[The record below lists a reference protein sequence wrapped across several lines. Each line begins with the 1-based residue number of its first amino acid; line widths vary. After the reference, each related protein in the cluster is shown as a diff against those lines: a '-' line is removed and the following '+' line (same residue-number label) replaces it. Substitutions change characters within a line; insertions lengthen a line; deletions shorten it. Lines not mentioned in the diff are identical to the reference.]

1 MRNPFDHPTT
11 IRNPEYFVGRE
22 DELKRIINLIKDRQN
37 VSLVGPKRIG
47 KTSLLNYMRQKM
59 RPGGCQSDESEFLFF
74 YLDLQRSS
82 MKAQVDLLDDVLAA
96 LREQSQEHPA
106 KEMEKSDE
114 LTALLEEFQRRNL
127 HPILMIDTFDEIVR
141 YKQLDSSV
149 FDFLRS
155 QGLSGNISYV
165 IASVEEMGDIFRKL
179 WPTNGMISPFDN
191 IFGTVRLSSFSSAEA
206 HWLLAHFSQ
215 REGLPFSELEINWV
229 LERAGQHPFLLQ
241 QVAAL
246 LFQAKQRHDVDED
259 CFSRVQKEAQQN
271 LASYFEDFWSGLGNE
286 NRQRLLKEAQP
297 KNRNGLIYPELSLSM
312 LFRNYLQETGKLKAA
327 PIVDSNDMSPED
339 FQEILDKV
347 SDLNALGK
355 SPLIGIPCIAA
366 QIEQEAA
373 TSTLARGRIVQ
384 KRLKEALENIGGQG
398 KRSDEAG
405 DWRYYNILYYR
416 YFMLRHDMSQEG
428 IARRLLLSSRQ
439 YYRLRPKAVE
449 RLWKALLALESNPDL
464 ELSR

>member
-1 MRNPFDHPTT
+1 MENPFDHPTT

-22 DELKRIINLIKDRQN
+22 DELKRIIGLMKRRQN

-47 KTSLLNYMRQKM
+47 KTSLLNNLRQKTHP
-59 RPGGCQSDESEFLFF
+59 RERQSGESEFLFF

-82 MKAQVDLLDDVLAA
+82 MKTQVDLLDDVLSA

-106 KEMEKSDE
+106 EEMEKDDE
-114 LTALLEEFQRRNL
+114 IRALLEEFQQRNL

-141 YKQLDSSV
+141 YKQLDPSV

-155 QGLSGNISYV
+155 QGLSGKMSYV
-165 IASVEEMGDIFRKL
+165 IASVEEMGEIFRKL
-179 WPTNGMISPFDN
+179 WPTNGMISPFYN
-191 IFGTVRLSSFSSAEA
+191 IFGTVRLSSFSRAEA

-215 REGLPFSELEINWV
+215 REGLPFSEQEINWV
-229 LERAGQHPFLLQ
+229 LERAGQHPFLVQ

-246 LFQAKQRHDVDED
+246 LFQAKQRHDMDED

-271 LASYFEDFWSGLGNE
+271 LLSHFEDFWSEIDNE
-286 NRQRLLKEAQP
+286 KRQRLLKEAQQ
-297 KNRNGLIYPELSLSM
+297 KNRDGLMYPELSLSV

-327 PIVDSNDMSPED
+327 PIVDIHDMDPED

-347 SDLNALGK
+347 SDLNALGQ
-355 SPLIGIPCIAA
+355 SPLIGISCIAK

-384 KRLKEALENIGGQG
+384 KLLKEALENIGGQG

-449 RLWKALLALESNPDL
+449 RLWKALLALEGNSD
-464 ELSR
+464 